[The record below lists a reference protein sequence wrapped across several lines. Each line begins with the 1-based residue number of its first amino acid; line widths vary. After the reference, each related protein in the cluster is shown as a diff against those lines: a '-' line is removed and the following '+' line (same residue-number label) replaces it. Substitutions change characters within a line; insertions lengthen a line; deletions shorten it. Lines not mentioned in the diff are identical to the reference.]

1 MKRSHFASFFFG
13 AAAMLAVSLVSQ
25 SVAETSSHV
34 YELRVYHANPGKL
47 DALVAR
53 FADHTGKIFD
63 RHNIHSIGYWIPQ
76 DNPQNLLIYVVQHDS
91 KEAATK
97 NWAAFNND
105 EEWKKVKAE
114 SEVAGVLTD
123 HVDSTYMN
131 PTTFSRLK

>member
-1 MKRSHFASFFFG
+1 MKRSHFVSFFCG

-25 SVAETSSHV
+25 SVAQTPSHV

-47 DALVAR
+47 DALTAR
-53 FADHTGKIFD
+53 FGDHTEKIFQ
-63 RHNIHSIGYWIPQ
+63 RHNIHTIGYRIPQ
-76 DNPQNLLIYVVQHDS
+76 DNPQNLFIYLVQHDS

-97 NWAAFNND
+97 NWAAFQND
-105 EEWKKVKAE
+105 EEWKKVRAE
-114 SEVAGVLTD
+114 SETNGALND